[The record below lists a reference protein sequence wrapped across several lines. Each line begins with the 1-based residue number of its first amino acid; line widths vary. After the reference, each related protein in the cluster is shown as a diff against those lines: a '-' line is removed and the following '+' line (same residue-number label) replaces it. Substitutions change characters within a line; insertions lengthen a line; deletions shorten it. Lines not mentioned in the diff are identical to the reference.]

1 MPDIPVI
8 RPDWDELILGGFHDY
23 RIDTTRL
30 GSTTRT
36 FTTGS
41 SSTDATFAQP
51 FRFAEYQYG
60 AESAPVDNTHP
71 AKKPKK
77 RKRPVQLALNFA

>member
-30 GSTTRT
+30 GSTTCT
-36 FTTGS
+36 FTAGS
-41 SSTDATFAQP
+41 SSGTDVTFTP
-51 FRFAEYQYG
+51 FRFVEYQYG
-60 AESAPVDNTHP
+60 AESAPVDNTRP
-71 AKKPKK
+71 TRKPKK